1 MRKVTVDRFASA
13 TCRLAIPNPVPVSHD
28 PYPGIGDVIVV
39 RALNENPA
47 YPNLELP
54 TGELVPIRTGDTI
67 AGVIGSRQALR
78 GFVGYAPYRVRKEDV
93 LAILNIGG
101 VIGRHLD
108 GPADLGEPVRV
119 KVLGLAMNGKEAYNI
134 GAGAIRPVWSLAA
147 SAPILLVVGS
157 CMNVGKTE
165 TATRLIEAFAR
176 RGQKVCAAK
185 LSGVAAL
192 KDVHR
197 MERAGAHKVLSFLDA
212 GFPSTVDVEAAD
224 WGGPFKGVLAAL
236 NEERPDLVI
245 VELGDGILGR
255 YRVDEIVSDENLMQ
269 FVAATI
275 VCATDLAAA
284 FGARETLNRLGL
296 IPTIFSGPVTDTIAG
311 SEYIEEKFGIPA
323 LNAIKHADRMAAL
336 LQERVARFREA
347 A

>member
-1 MRKVTVDRFASA
+1 MRKVQIDKFASA
-13 TCRLAIPNPVPVSHD
+13 TFRLQIPNPAPVSHD
-28 PYPGIGDVIVV
+28 PYPKIGDVIVA
-39 RALNENPA
+39 RALNENPS
-47 YPNLELP
+47 YPNLELT
-54 TGELVPIRTGDTI
+54 TGELAPIREGEVI
-67 AGVIGSRQALR
+67 AGVVGSRQALR
-78 GFVGYAPYRVRKEDV
+78 GYVGYAPYRVRKDDV
-93 LAILNIGG
+93 LAVLNIGG

-108 GPADLGEPVRV
+108 GPADLGGPVRV
-119 KVLGLAMNGKEAYNI
+119 KVLGLAMNGKEPFNMSLN
-134 GAGAIRPVWSLAA
+134 AIKPLWSLPA
-147 SAPILLVVGS
+147 SAPIVLVAGS

-165 TATRLIEAFAR
+165 TAVRLIDAFVR
-176 RGQKVCAAK
+176 RGLKVSAAK

-192 KDVHR
+192 KDVR
-197 MERAGAHKVLSFLDA
+197 RLEGAGAHRVLSFIDA
-212 GFPSTVDVEAAD
+212 GFPSTIDVEASE
-224 WGGPFKGVLAAL
+224 WSGPFKGIIAAL
-236 NEERPDLVI
+236 NDDHPDLLV

-323 LNAIKHADRMAAL
+323 LNALKHADKMAGL
-336 LQERVARFREA
+336 LLDRVARFREA

>member
-1 MRKVTVDRFASA
+1 MKKVAVDRFGSA
-13 TCRLAIPNPVPVSHD
+13 TFRLAMPNPLPVSHN
-28 PYPGIGDVIVV
+28 PYPAIGDVIVV
-39 RALNENPA
+39 RALTENPA
-47 YPNLELP
+47 YPSLELA
-54 TGELVPIRTGDTI
+54 TGELVPIRVGDVI
-67 AGVIGSRQALR
+67 AGVVGSRQALR
-78 GFVGYAPYRVRKEDV
+78 GYVGYAPYRVRKDDV

-108 GPADLGEPVRV
+108 GPADLGNPVRV
-119 KVLGLAMNGKEAYNI
+119 KVLGLAMNGKAPYNI
-134 GAGAIRPVWSLAA
+134 GAGAIRPVWSLTA
-147 SAPILLVVGS
+147 SAPIILIVGS

-165 TATRLIEAFAR
+165 TATRLIEAFSR

-192 KDVHR
+192 KDIHR
-197 MERAGAHKVLSFLDA
+197 MQRAGAHKVLSFLDA
-212 GFPSTVDVEAAD
+212 GFPSTVDVEASD
-224 WGGPFKGVLAAL
+224 WNGPFKGVLTAL
-236 NEERPDLVI
+236 NEEGPDLVV

-296 IPTIFSGPVTDTIAG
+296 VPTIFSGPVTDTIAG
-311 SEYIEEKFGIPA
+311 SDYIEEKFGIPA
-323 LNAIKHADRMAAL
+323 LNAIKHADKIAAL
-336 LQERVARFREA
+336 LEDRLARFREA